1 MITFYA
7 SKGCKEC
14 DQIEEMI
21 SDLSLAHRTLFI
33 EEGGQPPG
41 DLANDVSLPAME
53 DEHEIFSGHGQI
65 MEHINDLSKYS
76 KRWYK
81 YQSDV
86 CYVEDDSQE

>member
-7 SKGCKEC
+7 NKGCKEC

-21 SDLSLAHRTLFI
+21 ANLSLAHRTVI
-33 EEGGQPPG
+33 VEEGGQKPES
-41 DLANDVSLPAME
+41 LAKDVSLPAME
-53 DEHEIFSGHGQI
+53 DEHEVFSGHRQI
-65 MEHINDLSKYS
+65 VEHIDDLSKY
-76 KRWYK
+76 RGQWYK

>member
-7 SKGCKEC
+7 DKGCKEC

-21 SDLSLAHRTLFI
+21 ADLSLAHQTIVVEQGDRKPEAL
-33 EEGGQPPG
+33 GQ
-41 DLANDVSLPAME
+41 DVSLPAME
-53 DEHEIFSGHGQI
+53 DEHMIFSGHRRI
-65 MEHINDLSKYS
+65 MDHIDDLSKY
-76 KRWYK
+76 RGQWHK